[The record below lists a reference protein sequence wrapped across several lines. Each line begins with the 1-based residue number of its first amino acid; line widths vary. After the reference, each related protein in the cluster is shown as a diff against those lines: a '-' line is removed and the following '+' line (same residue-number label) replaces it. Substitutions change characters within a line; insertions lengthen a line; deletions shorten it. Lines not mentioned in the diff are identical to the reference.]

1 MSMHASIEIDRR
13 YAEQLQGAAQSLGQL
28 LIWTIYDHP
37 LDYPEWFVARPHII
51 RPKKTG
57 PVPMHLIATDLNAL
71 RALLPDGLTRLE
83 RQPNDDPF
91 ILEVWV

>member
-1 MSMHASIEIDRR
+1 MNASIEIDRR

-37 LDYPEWFVARPHII
+37 ADYPEWFVARPLII
-51 RPKKTG
+51 RPKTAG
-57 PVPMHLIATDLNAL
+57 PVPMHLIAKDLDTL
-71 RALLPDGLTRLE
+71 RTLLPDGLTRLG
-83 RQPNDDPF
+83 RQTDDDPV